1 MSRKFAR
8 LGLLATVSA
17 LAFTL
22 VGNPVAIDGTSLNF
36 VDNAAL
42 AGGPGNGNG
51 NSGNRGNGGGNT
63 GGDGPG
69 TGNGG
74 GVGGGAG
81 DGGAGSGG
89 AGSGGAGGGG
99 GEGDRGGELIS
110 AGAGETGGSVVAS
123 LDTSQWWYELGHTYV
138 FAKNEVALAVPPLCT
153 AAKQG
158 NAEAQFLLGSIFA
171 GTIDDAAL
179 AEKVPADYAQAYK
192 WYSVATATGHV
203 CRTVDESGVDEE
215 KEALAKKMSP
225 RQKTNA
231 DTLIRYWKTGLCGT
245 SDAT

>member
-1 MSRKFAR
+1 M
-8 LGLLATVSA
+8 
-17 LAFTL
+17 
-22 VGNPVAIDGTSLNF
+22 
-36 VDNAAL
+36 
-42 AGGPGNGNG
+42 
-51 NSGNRGNGGGNT
+51 
-63 GGDGPG
+63 
-69 TGNGG
+69 
-74 GVGGGAG
+74 
-81 DGGAGSGG
+81 
-89 AGSGGAGGGG
+89 
-99 GEGDRGGELIS
+99 
-110 AGAGETGGSVVAS
+110 
-123 LDTSQWWYELGHTYV
+123 

-192 WYSVATATGHV
+192 WYSVATATGNV
-203 CRTVDESGVDEE
+203 CRTVDESCVDEE